1 MSETWIICR
10 HVMDGSAEKVELRKD
25 KICLCSECAADID
38 IVNTEEVFI
47 LDEDRLE
54 YTLHNFKQVVG
65 LRHIGKTRDPQG
77 RIISNKRDGEDRRLG
92 EDRRSAPS
100 QAYDGP
106 ERRNLKHR
114 RTSVDRRKLPDDS
127 DT

>member
-1 MSETWIICR
+1 
-10 HVMDGSAEKVELRKD
+10 MDGSAEKVELRKD

-54 YTLHNFKQVVG
+54 FTLHNFKQVDG
-65 LRHIGKTRDPQG
+65 LRYIGKTMDPHG
-77 RIISNKRDGEDRRLG
+77 RIISNKRSGKDRRSG
-92 EDRRSAPS
+92 EDRRSTDS

-106 ERRNLKHR
+106 ERRNLKHS
-114 RTSVDRRKLPDDS
+114 RTSVDRRESPEG
-127 DT
+127 

>member
-1 MSETWIICR
+1 LSETWIICR

-47 LDEDRLE
+47 LDEDRFE
-54 YTLHNFKQVVG
+54 FTLHNFKQVDG
-65 LRHIGKTRDPQG
+65 LRHIGKTMDSHG
-77 RIISNKRDGEDRRLG
+77 RIISNKRSGKDRRSG
-92 EDRRSAPS
+92 EDRRSADS

-114 RTSVDRRKLPDDS
+114 RTSAGRRESPEG
-127 DT
+127 

>member
-1 MSETWIICR
+1 
-10 HVMDGSAEKVELRKD
+10 MDGSAEKVELRKD

-65 LRHIGKTRDPQG
+65 LRHIGKTMDPHG
-77 RIISNKRDGEDRRLG
+77 KIISNKRGSEDRRSG
-92 EDRRSAPS
+92 EDRRSAHS

-106 ERRNLKHR
+106 ERRNLEHR
-114 RTSVDRRKLPDDS
+114 RTSVDRMERPEE
-127 DT
+127 